1 MLKYNGIAVVTI
13 RSGAFKTERV
23 NSTSAIFKAITD
35 KTTHYKGVMKKKR
48 PLLEGGTK
56 NAKTPKVMTRVVV
69 KTIEAKKPKRVYK
82 SNQNLGVK
90 IMSYLPHKMVDI
102 IFYLMFK

>member
-1 MLKYNGIAVVTI
+1 MQ
-13 RSGAFKTERV
+13 
-23 NSTSAIFKAITD
+23 
-35 KTTHYKGVMKKKR
+35 
-48 PLLEGGTK
+48 K
-56 NAKTPKVMTRVVV
+56 NPKVMTRVVV

-82 SNQNLGVK
+82 SNHNLGVK

>member
-1 MLKYNGIAVVTI
+1 MG
-13 RSGAFKTERV
+13 
-23 NSTSAIFKAITD
+23 
-35 KTTHYKGVMKKKR
+35 

-56 NAKTPKVMTRVVV
+56 NAKKPKAMTRVVV

-90 IMSYLPHKMVDI
+90 IMSYLPP
-102 IFYLMFK
+102 

>member
-1 MLKYNGIAVVTI
+1 
-13 RSGAFKTERV
+13 
-23 NSTSAIFKAITD
+23 
-35 KTTHYKGVMKKKR
+35 
-48 PLLEGGTK
+48 
-56 NAKTPKVMTRVVV
+56 MTRVVV
-69 KTIEAKKPKRVYK
+69 KTIEAKKSKSVYK

>member
-1 MLKYNGIAVVTI
+1 MEN
-13 RSGAFKTERV
+13 F
-23 NSTSAIFKAITD
+23 TSAIFKAVTD
-35 KTTHYKGVMKKKR
+35 KSIHYKGVMKKKG

-56 NAKTPKVMTRVVV
+56 NAKKPKVMTRVVV
-69 KTIEAKKPKRVYK
+69 KTIEAKKSKSVYK

-102 IFYLMFK
+102 IFHLMFK